1 MKESMS
7 ADVVRRLFA
16 ERFGGRPE
24 VVVRAPGRVNLIGEH
39 TDYNG
44 GFVFPAAID
53 RTTWVAARRTK
64 GPTLLHSDALGAADP
79 FHAAT
84 VEPGGVA
91 GWTRY
96 AAGMAWAMRSDGSV
110 PDIEAVVV
118 SDLPMGSGLSS
129 SAAIEMAFGALWN
142 ALARF
147 GLDNATLAHRA
158 HQCETQFVGLN
169 CGIMD
174 MMASALGK
182 EGCAMF
188 LDTRSLEV
196 SYAPLPEGTAIVLC
210 DTKTPRE
217 LAGSAYNDRRATC
230 ESAVA
235 KLGFASL
242 RDLSL
247 EHLLAARETLTDKE
261 FRRAYHVVTEDL
273 RSLQFAEA
281 LRRGQTWR
289 IGALMRGSHDS
300 LQVDYEVTSPAL
312 DAMAEAAW
320 NAPGCIGARMTGA
333 GFGGACVALVEQ
345 NLVDEFAE
353 AARVAYTKAMG
364 SEPEIW
370 SCRAVDGARVESS

>member
-1 MKESMS
+1 MS
-7 ADVVRRLFA
+7 AEVVRRLFA
-16 ERFGGRPE
+16 ERFGGPAE

-53 RTTWVAARRTK
+53 RTISVAARRT
-64 GPTLLHSDALGAADP
+64 GGRSCLVSDALGESDAFD
-79 FHAAT
+79 AAT
-84 VEPGGVA
+84 VAPGTVA

-96 AAGMAWAMRSDGSV
+96 AAGMAWALRGDGTL
-110 PDIEAVVV
+110 PDIEAVVA

-129 SAAIEMAFGALWN
+129 SAAIEMAFGVVWN
-142 ALARF
+142 VLG
-147 GLDNATLAHRA
+147 GLDLDNKTLAQRA
-158 HQCETQFVGLN
+158 HRCETQFVGLN

-174 MMASALGK
+174 MMASALGR
-182 EGCAMF
+182 EGCALF

-196 SYAPLPEGTAIVLC
+196 SYAPLPKGTAIVLC

-230 ESAVA
+230 ESAAA
-235 KLGFASL
+235 KLGVPSL
-242 RDLSL
+242 RELPL
-247 EHLLAARETLTDKE
+247 ERLLAARETLTDQE
-261 FRRAYHVVTEDL
+261 FRRAFHVVTEDL

-289 IGALMRGSHDS
+289 IGTLMRGSHDS
-300 LQVDYEVTSPAL
+300 LRLDYEVTSPAL

-345 NLVDEFAE
+345 SRVAEFAE
-353 AARVAYTKAMG
+353 VARTAYELAMG
-364 SEPEIW
+364 AVPDIW
-370 SCRAVDGARVESS
+370 ACQAVDGARVEPS

>member
-1 MKESMS
+1 MS
-7 ADVVRRLFA
+7 AEVVRRLFA
-16 ERFGGRPE
+16 ERFGGPPE

-53 RTTWVAARRTK
+53 RTVWVAARPTS
-64 GPTLLHSDALGAADP
+64 GPSLLVSDAMGESEP
-79 FHAAT
+79 FTAAT
-84 VEPGGVA
+84 VEPGTVA

-96 AAGMAWAMRSDGSV
+96 AAGMAWALRADGKV
-110 PDIEAVVV
+110 PDIEAVVA

-129 SAAIEMAFGALWN
+129 SAAIEMAFGVLWN
-142 ALARF
+142 ALGEL
-147 GLDNATLAHRA
+147 GLDAATLAHRA
-158 HQCETQFVGLN
+158 HRCETAFVGLN

-174 MMASALGK
+174 MMASALGRA
-182 EGCAMF
+182 GCAMF
-188 LDTRSLEV
+188 LDTRSLDV

-230 ESAVA
+230 EEASAR
-235 KLGFASL
+235 LGVASL
-242 RDLSL
+242 REVSL
-247 EHLLAARETLTDKE
+247 ERLLAARETLTDKE

-281 LRRGQTWR
+281 LRRGQAWR
-289 IGALMRGSHDS
+289 IGTLMRGSHDS
-300 LQVDYEVTSPAL
+300 LRLDYEVTSPAL

-333 GFGGACVALVEQ
+333 GFGGACVALVQ
-345 NLVDEFAE
+345 KDLVAEFAE
-353 AARVAYTKAMG
+353 SAQQGYRLVMG
-364 SEPEIW
+364 TEAQIW
-370 SCRAVDGARVESS
+370 ACQAVDGARVEPS